1 MFSHVM
7 VGANDVEA
15 SKKFYGAIFGA
26 LGHEP
31 DVIDD
36 EGRCYLTGKLTSKS

>member
-15 SKKFYGAIFGA
+15 SKKFYGA